1 MQEWTTIF
9 DVVFNNETTL
19 MNNYQDA
26 VIIGSCS
33 AFVIMAICFGI
44 IFKLYNHRT
53 KRNLEDNDIQ
63 QSAYVGNVSMNVNTK
78 STNYKSLELTGTF
91 DPEIYENT
99 CIDHLA

>member
-1 MQEWTTIF
+1 M
-9 DVVFNNETTL
+9 D
-19 MNNYQDA
+19 NYQDA

-44 IFKLYNHRT
+44 IFMLYNHRT

-63 QSAYVGNVSMNVNTK
+63 QSAYVENFSMNVNTK
-78 STNYKSLELTGTF
+78 STNYKSLELNGTF
-91 DPEIYENT
+91 DTEIYENT

>member
-26 VIIGSCS
+26 VIIGSCG
-33 AFVIMAICFGI
+33 AFFIMAIIFCI

-53 KRNLEDNDIQ
+53 KINLEDNDIQ
-63 QSAYVGNVSMNVNTK
+63 HSVYVENFSMNVNTK